1 MCSFYLKVYVY
12 SWIAECLFHE
22 PQIISYLQSMKKLL
36 LPFLLLPQLFSLKT
50 FAQTAAEIHQRA
62 ILIDTHNDALSNQL
76 ITRANLGKRQST
88 GNLDLVRA
96 KIGGLDG
103 QVFSIW
109 CGAEYGKGTAFKFAN
124 REIDSLYALIKRN
137 PDKMMLVRNASE
149 LKKEVEQ
156 KKFAAMIGVE
166 GGHMI
171 EDRMDYIDALAK
183 RGMLYLT
190 LTWNNS
196 TSWASSAMD
205 ETHHRDSLKHIGLTD
220 YGKQI
225 VHHLNNL
232 GVMVDVSH
240 VGEQTF
246 YDVIATSSKPVI
258 ASHSCVYA
266 LDPHQRNLKD
276 DQLKAL
282 AKNGGVVFVN
292 FYSGF
297 VDSTYMRKAARFLHA
312 HRAELDSLTKVYH
325 DGDLANIRLNALYKA
340 ESDQIRPP
348 LSLLIKHIDYIVKLI
363 GVDHVGIGSDFD
375 GAESYPLGMDDVTDY
390 PKITAEL
397 LKLQYTEKDI
407 DKILGGNFIR
417 VLAANKAK

>member
-1 MCSFYLKVYVY
+1 
-12 SWIAECLFHE
+12 
-22 PQIISYLQSMKKLL
+22 MKKLL
-36 LPFLLLPQLFSLKT
+36 LLIPSLFAISA
-50 FAQTAAEIHQRA
+50 FAQNAREIHDKA
-62 ILIDTHNDALSNQL
+62 ILVDTHNDVISNEL
-76 ITRANLGKRQST
+76 ITKFDLSKRQST
-88 GNLDLVRA
+88 GNFDLVRA
-96 KIGGLDG
+96 KEGGLDV

-109 CGAEYGKGTAFKFAN
+109 CGEEYGKGTAFKFAN
-124 REIDSLYALIKRN
+124 REIDSLDALIKRN
-137 PDKMMLVRNASE
+137 PDKMVLVRNAAE
-149 LKKEVEQ
+149 LEKAVAQ

-183 RGMLYLT
+183 RGMRYLT

-196 TSWASSAMD
+196 TSWATSARD
-205 ETHHRDSLKHIGLTD
+205 ETHHRDSLKHLGLTD

-225 VHHLNNL
+225 VRHLNEL

-246 YDVIATSSKPVI
+246 YDVIATSTKPVI
-258 ASHSCVYA
+258 ASHSCAYT
-266 LDPHQRNLKD
+266 LDPNQRNMKD

-297 VDSTYMRKAARFLHA
+297 VDSTYMRKETRFLRKHI
-312 HRAELDSLTKVYH
+312 AELDSLTKIYH
-325 DGDLANIRLNALYKA
+325 DNDLAKIRLNAIYKT
-340 ESDQIRPP
+340 ESDQVRPP
-348 LSLLIKHIDYIVKLI
+348 LSLLIKHIDYITKLI

-390 PKITAEL
+390 PKITEEL
-397 LKLQYTEKDI
+397 LKLHYSEADI

-417 VLAANKAK
+417 VLKANTGK